1 MKTTQ
6 RLVAENLL
14 QNSPVVE
21 SFISFLLIIQQNEN
35 VKSFKAS
42 LFI

>member
-14 QNSPVVE
+14 QNNPVVE

-42 LFI
+42 LVI